1 MVFSFILKVINRVVG
16 LYLVLSITILPFN
29 MDGLWMIALCGV
41 ILAAFL
47 LFYGKEHAI
56 EILLS
61 GWIVSLF
68 LTFLLPFLWRKYYR
82 IILLMISG
90 YFLLQF
96 PSPNLKRKNEVEE
109 NLKTVI
115 DE

>member
-1 MVFSFILKVINRVVG
+1 
-16 LYLVLSITILPFN
+16 
-29 MDGLWMIALCGV
+29 MIALCGV
-41 ILAAFL
+41 ILVAFL

>member
-1 MVFSFILKVINRVVG
+1 MEIITRVVG
-16 LYLVLSITILPFN
+16 LYLVLSIAILPFN
-29 MDGLWMIALCGV
+29 MDGLWMIVLCGIMLV
-41 ILAAFL
+41 AFL

-56 EILLS
+56 EFLLS
-61 GWIVSLF
+61 GSIVSLF
-68 LTFLLPFLWRKYYR
+68 LMFLLPFLWRKYSY

-96 PSPNLKRKNEVEE
+96 PSPNLKCKNEVEE